1 MTLGIL
7 GGMGPASG
15 AWFYSRLIALT
26 DARCDADHIDVLLS
40 GRASTPD
47 RSAYLLGESP
57 ESPLPVLLADAH
69 RLERAGAELLV
80 LLCNTA
86 HAFLPE
92 LRAAVR
98 IPVLDMPSMTVFTVA
113 ARGFRRPGLLAT
125 RGCYAAGVYARAAA
139 RCGISMVY
147 PPPVWRERL
156 QKTIY
161 DRIKS
166 GADPDAGALSGAA
179 AALAATGCDCLILG
193 CTELSCAWPTGAR
206 EHAPEPGDGALP
218 FFDPVEILCRRT
230 VLLCGKTIKEG
241 SPDATFFFARRPA
254 GRALAGV

>member
-26 DARCDADHIDVLLS
+26 DARRDADHIDVLLS

-47 RSAYLLGESP
+47 RSAYLLGDSM
-57 ESPLPVLLADAH
+57 ESPLPYLLADAH
-69 RLERAGAELLV
+69 RLADAGADLLV

-86 HAFLPE
+86 HVYLPD

-98 IPVLDMPSMTVFTVA
+98 IPVLDMPSLAVLAVA
-113 ARGFRRPGLLAT
+113 ARGFSRPGLLAT
-125 RGCYAAGVYARAAA
+125 RGCYAAGVYARAAY
-139 RCGISMVY
+139 RSGISMIY

-161 DRIKS
+161 SQIKGGREADM
-166 GADPDAGALSGAA
+166 GAIDGAA
-179 AALAATGCDCLILG
+179 DTLYAAGCDCLILG
-193 CTELSCAWPTGAR
+193 CTELSCALPQTSRTATCPTG
-206 EHAPEPGDGALP
+206 DALP
-218 FFDPVEILCRRT
+218 FFDPLEILCRRT
-230 VLLCGKTIKEG
+230 ILLCGKTIKEG

-254 GRALAGV
+254 SRALAGV